1 MAITTIGKIEEETQ
15 LTDLDQ
21 LEHQLEAE
29 IEDGVNNDNTP
40 QSQQLQLF
48 PFAPVGARG
57 KSKFAASPRMHS
69 AFFPRQVTG
78 LSGKLGESQPLV
90 PLTYAE
96 KRAKMKP
103 ANDSSPFVVSK
114 FTVAKPAVG
123 VVRKTLGTLIA
134 LGAVPV
140 KFLEDLG
147 FFRYVKERQFNSAL
161 RLEMSLGQGH
171 ENAEQFLRHN
181 PRASKKKAPV
191 ILPVS

>member
-1 MAITTIGKIEEETQ
+1 MPITSVGKIEEETQ
-15 LTDLDQ
+15 LTDLEQ
-21 LEHQLEAE
+21 LENQLEAE
-29 IEDGVNNDNTP
+29 IEDGVNNDNKP
-40 QSQQLQLF
+40 LPQQLQLS
-48 PFAPVGARG
+48 PFAPVGAKG
-57 KSKFAASPRMHS
+57 KSKFAASPRMRS
-69 AFFPRQVTG
+69 AFFPGQVTG
-78 LSGKLGESQPLV
+78 LSAKLGEPQPLV

-103 ANDSSPFVVSK
+103 ANDSSPFVTSK
-114 FTVAKPAVG
+114 FAAAKPAGG

-171 ENAEQFLRHN
+171 ENAEQFLRHH
-181 PRASKKKAPV
+181 PRASKKKAPAV
-191 ILPVS
+191 PPVS